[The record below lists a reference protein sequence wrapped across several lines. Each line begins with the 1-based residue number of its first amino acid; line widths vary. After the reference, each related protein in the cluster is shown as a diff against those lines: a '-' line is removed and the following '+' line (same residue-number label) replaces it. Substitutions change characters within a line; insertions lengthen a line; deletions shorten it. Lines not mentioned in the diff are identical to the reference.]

1 MMGMRIPLKWLF
13 LAGGIEALPAIFF
26 TASIPGDPTNI
37 ELLTFTAFRSVLL
50 GIILTQAGI
59 FFLIYRKLHTAPALQ
74 EKIHGRLDENR
85 RVLLFLTGT
94 IAIIFYVIIFI
105 PSQEWGKYV
114 YYHQRLLPWM
124 IFLCVISLQFWAC
137 LAISYVESGVLE
149 RLRLAWRLHKMA
161 LIVSCMSLG
170 LLVALIAI
178 TGLGIRPEK
187 AGWYQAGVPI
197 LSWQIQLALLLSML
211 AAGLEYGRQKQLKAA
226 KILIDTVLILLIWVS
241 AAVIWNNVKFAP
253 NYFYLYDQAQKAY
266 YPFSDARRYAVLGQ
280 SLLLGQGLW
289 PETDKPL
296 YALFLA
302 AVQAFTHADYMNTVA
317 VQASILGFFPAVLY
331 LLGKSLHSRP
341 LGLLL
346 AGMGIAQEANAIQLG
361 QSLNLSHSKLL
372 LTEVPSALVILLGTL
387 TLFRWLKHP
396 GTDKPQPI
404 IVGALVGLGCLLR
417 LNTYILIAAV
427 PVIALPAYFTAHRSK
442 QYGRDVL
449 LFLFAAMI
457 TVVPWNYMTA
467 QQLGYPYSVNKLL
480 QSVQNRDV
488 DGESLI
494 APPVRSVAERQLV
507 VRPVHQMVGTPAPA
521 LSVLNH
527 FMHNE
532 IASFFTLPLEVTFQN
547 GYAYVNHPLWSP
559 KQDWAGELNGVEYLA
574 VGINLLLLA
583 LGIGCAY
590 RRWGWNG
597 LSILFIHLA
606 YNAANGIARTSGGR
620 YIIPVEWG
628 LYVYYALGLIEIILL
643 LVTMLANIKPLS
655 PRQPDTLEASAAPQA
670 PYRMAAAFL
679 LAILFGSALP
689 LAVTVRSPRYVPL
702 TANQVMEV
710 YNSSAVTKPYL
721 AKTNLIHF
729 LEKQDNVAWSGMI
742 LYPQISDS
750 LSSNPQGNLTHI
762 DYRNLSFSFI
772 STESKL
778 VVLPVTDASSL
789 KMISQEQ
796 EAIVVGCLKNYGG
809 PAIEARMIILIKD
822 HRADQI
828 LFPAG
833 IFTSA
838 CRKLLDN

>member
-1 MMGMRIPLKWLF
+1 MVMRVPLKWLF
-13 LAGGIEALPAIFF
+13 LASGIEALLAMFF
-26 TASIPGDPTNI
+26 TAHIPGDPTNTAP
-37 ELLTFTAFRSVLL
+37 LTFTAFRSVLL
-50 GIILTQAGI
+50 GIILAQAGI
-59 FFLIYRKLHTAPALQ
+59 FFLMYRKLHTAPALQ
-74 EKIHGRLDENR
+74 EKIHGKLDENR

-94 IAIIFYVIIFI
+94 GAIIFYVIILI
-105 PSQEWGKYV
+105 PSPEWGKYI
-114 YYHQRLLPWM
+114 YYHQRLLPWV
-124 IFLCVISLQFWAC
+124 IFLCVASLQFWAC
-137 LAISYVESGVLE
+137 LATSYVESGVLE
-149 RLRLAWRLHKMA
+149 RLRLAYRLHQTA
-161 LIVSCMSLG
+161 LIVSCIALG

-197 LSWQIQLALLLSML
+197 LSWQIQLALLFSMF
-211 AAGLEYGRQKQLKAA
+211 AVGIGYGQHKWLKSG
-226 KILIDTVLILLIWVS
+226 KIPVDAILILLIWVS

-253 NYFYLYDQAQKAY
+253 NYFYLYDPAEKAY
-266 YPFSDARRYAVLGQ
+266 YPFSDARRYAMLGQ

-289 PETDKPL
+289 PETDKPF

-302 AVQAFTHADYMNTVA
+302 AIQAFTHADYMNTAA
-317 VQASILGFFPAVLY
+317 VQAAILGLFPAVLY
-331 LLGKSLHSRP
+331 LLGKSLHSRV

-346 AGMGIAQEANAIQLG
+346 AGIGIAQEANAIQLG

-372 LTEVPSALVILLGTL
+372 LTEVPSELVILLGTL
-387 TLFRWLKHP
+387 ILFHWLKHP
-396 GTDKPQPI
+396 GTGKPQPI
-404 IVGALVGLGCLLR
+404 IIGALVGLGCLLR

-442 QYGRDVL
+442 QYSRDML

-467 QQLGYPYSVNKLL
+467 QQLGHPYSVNKLL
-480 QSVQNRDV
+480 QSVQNRDAN
-488 DGESLI
+488 GESLI
-494 APPVRSVAERQLV
+494 APPIRPVAERHLL
-507 VRPVHQMVGTPAPA
+507 VRPPQQIVGTPDPA

-532 IASFFTLPLEVTFQN
+532 IASFFTLPLEFTFQN
-547 GYAYVNHPLWSP
+547 GHAYVNHPLWSP
-559 KQDWAGELNGVEYLA
+559 KQTWTGELNGAEYLA

-597 LSILFIHLA
+597 LSILFMHLA
-606 YNAANGIARTSGGR
+606 YNIANGIARTSGGR

-643 LVTMLANIKPLS
+643 LVTALANIKPLS
-655 PRQPDTLEASAAPQA
+655 PRQSGIPEASPAPQS

-679 LAILFGSALP
+679 LAIAFGSALP
-689 LAVTVRSPRYVPL
+689 LAVAIRSPKYVTL

-710 YNSSAVTKPYL
+710 YNSSAVTRPHL
-721 AKTNLIHF
+721 AKTNLINF

-742 LYPQISDS
+742 LYPQIGDS
-750 LSSNPQGNLTHI
+750 LSSNPQGNLTDI

-778 VVLPVTDASSL
+778 VILPVTDASSL

-822 HRADQI
+822 HQADQV
-828 LFPAG
+828 LFPTG
-833 IFTSA
+833 IFTST
-838 CRKLLDN
+838 CRKLINN